1 MAELVVALDYPESAP
16 ALDLARRLVGI
27 APWVKVGLE
36 LFVAEGPAVLSRFRD
51 LGFKVFC
58 DLKLHDIPATV
69 RGATRSATRAGA
81 DMLTLHASGGERML
95 AAAREGRDEAGAGKG
110 PLLMAVTV
118 LTSLDASDMAGI
130 LAKSPAEMVLD
141 LAVKAYRV
149 GLDGVVCSP
158 LEAAAV
164 KAATGRAFKC
174 LTPGIRL
181 ADATA
186 DDQRR
191 TASPAEAVEAGAD
204 FLVVGRPITAAADPV
219 AAAQRIREAML
230 RTAP

>member
-95 AAAREGRDEAGAGKG
+95 AAARAARDEAGAGKG